1 MTSNNV
7 IVAEY
12 MKVHPDIEL
21 IDALVGGIQQRA
33 SARKIEWQ
41 I

>member
-7 IVAEY
+7 MVAEY
-12 MKVHPDIEL
+12 TKVHPDIEL
-21 IDALVGGIQQRA
+21 IDALIGGIRRRA